1 MVLAESTWVPG
12 SVPRWCTR
20 PKSPSQALTG
30 PSVEYRRSSPTR
42 YHYATP
48 TPCNSA
54 ASPCKQLELFWSR
67 QASVRHTDGGWG
79 WLHRPFMPYWPFY
92 LLWFIYLLFCLPKSH
107 TSFKFVISLCVSI
120 SLSLVYLLL
129 EYCFTLHTFQGC
141 LSSESFAWN
150 FHCSFISH
158 VAFHYV
164 IM

>member
-1 MVLAESTWVPG
+1 MVAGADYIGLS
-12 SVPRWCTR
+12 C
-20 PKSPSQALTG
+20 
-30 PSVEYRRSSPTR
+30 
-42 YHYATP
+42 
-48 TPCNSA
+48 
-54 ASPCKQLELFWSR
+54 
-67 QASVRHTDGGWG
+67 HTD
-79 WLHRPFMPYWPFY
+79 P
-92 LLWFIYLLFCLPKSH
+92 FIYYDLFIYYFVCQSH